1 MGFLPKKK
9 IDRDKLLLKISKH
22 QETTVLYES
31 PLRLKK
37 LLRELKEFCGGEK
50 EIQVFRE
57 LTKKYE
63 EQIGLNIDKILES
76 LENKEIQG
84 EITIVIKGV
93 DKLKNSEIDKYSL
106 KKDLNNLIKAGLSLS
121 EASKYL
127 AKKNDLKKN
136 TIYALY

>member
-1 MGFLPKKK
+1 M
-9 IDRDKLLLKISKH
+9 
-22 QETTVLYES
+22 
-31 PLRLKK
+31 
-37 LLRELKEFCGGEK
+37 RELKEFCGGEK

-63 EQIGLNIDKILES
+63 EQIGLNVDMVLNS
-76 LENKEIQG
+76 LEKKEILG
-84 EITIVIKGV
+84 EITVVIKGV
-93 DKLKNSEIDKYSL
+93 DKFKSPEIDKYSL
-106 KKDLNNLIKAGLSLS
+106 KKDLNNLVKAGLSLS